1 VRPATQRKLSGFVA
15 LAVAAMLA
23 GTAARAQTPVSF
35 EGKTVAIVVGY
46 AAGGG
51 TDLSARALAAYLSKY
66 LPGNPSVIVNN
77 LPGADGM
84 IAMNSFVQRT
94 KPDGLTLTMGATT
107 TSDPLLYRRPQSHFD
122 PTKFK
127 FVGGI
132 GRGGNFLVIRT
143 DAEKRLFDK
152 SQPPVIMGALGG
164 VPRSGQQMTA
174 WGVAYL
180 GWNAKWV
187 VGYRGTKDLL
197 VALERGE
204 IEMTATGNLGEVQRL
219 IDSGVVKIQSQS
231 GMYKNGD
238 FVPRAE
244 NVPLLVK
251 LMDGKFT
258 DPVEKQ
264 SFAYWTGLTSIDKW
278 LALPP
283 DTPAEIVAVYRQ
295 AFDKTM
301 SDPEFIAR
309 SQGVSEDIVP
319 QSAADVTR
327 LLDSL
332 GSIPPEAIEQISVM
346 LRKQGLD
353 AQ

>member
-1 VRPATQRKLSGFVA
+1 VQGKLSRLIGFG
-15 LAVAAMLA
+15 LAAAFA
-23 GTAARAQTPVSF
+23 GIVCSAARAQAPVNF
-35 EGKTVAIVVGY
+35 EGKTVAIIVGY

-66 LPGNPSVIVNN
+66 LPGNPTVIVNN
-77 LPGADGM
+77 QPGADGM

-143 DAEKRLFDK
+143 DAEKRLTDK

-187 VGYRGTKDLL
+187 VGYRGTKELL

-231 GMYKNGD
+231 GMYKSGE
-238 FVPRAE
+238 FVPRADK
-244 NVPLLVK
+244 VPLLVQ
-251 LMDGKFT
+251 LMEGKFT
-258 DPVEKQ
+258 NTVEKQ

-283 DTPAEIVAVYRQ
+283 DTPAEIVTAYRQ

-319 QSAADVTR
+319 QPAADIAR
-327 LLDSL
+327 ILDTL

-353 AQ
+353 VQ